1 MTTIDMKTQIHEYI
15 EQANDELVAA
25 IHTILNQH
33 ITQKPDAILGYST
46 NGEPIRA
53 EEALERYENSVKEF
67 EAGNF
72 ITIEELDKKSQIWLN
87 SIK

>member
-25 IHTILNQH
+25 IHTILKQH
-33 ITQKPDAILGYST
+33 ITQKPDTILGYGS
-46 NGEPIRA
+46 NGEPIHA
-53 EEALERYENSVKEF
+53 EEALERYEKSVKEF

-72 ITIEELDKKSQIWLN
+72 ITIEELDKKSKTWLN
-87 SIK
+87 NIK